1 MEEIMDW
8 NAIGAVGQILS
19 SIITLG
25 VGIIAFTPYMKKC
38 DVAFSFLEDF
48 NKGPILYVINGS
60 QRIRFIKK
68 IQFRSGRFGETFLEI
83 SIFEENDDLLISGK
97 KNFFIQ
103 PNNYRKYY
111 FNPNR
116 LMYLLMHYEYKLSEN
131 NKNKKVYIKADFGFY
146 KTSYIG
152 LGYTTMQFIECLINR
167 SDSYNNQI
175 AESFFEGKNKETH

>member
-1 MEEIMDW
+1 MDW
-8 NAIGAVGQILS
+8 NVMGAVGQILS

-25 VGIIAFTPYMKKC
+25 VGIVAFTPYIKKC

-68 IQFRSGRFGETFLEI
+68 IQFCSGRFGETLLEI
-83 SIFEENDDLLISGK
+83 SIFEENDDLLINGK
-97 KNFFIQ
+97 RDFFIQ
-103 PNNYRKYY
+103 PNNYRKYH

-116 LMYLLMHYEYKLSEN
+116 LMYQLMHCGHKFSEKD
-131 NKNKKVYIKADFGFY
+131 KNKKVYIKADFGFY

-152 LGYTTMQFIECLINR
+152 LEYTTIQFIECLINQ
-167 SDSYNNQI
+167 SDNYNNQI
-175 AESFFEGKNKETH
+175 AESFFEGKNKETQ

>member
-1 MEEIMDW
+1 MIIIHIC
-8 NAIGAVGQILS
+8 AIKV
-19 SIITLG
+19 T
-25 VGIIAFTPYMKKC
+25 YR
-38 DVAFSFLEDF
+38 
-48 NKGPILYVINGS
+48 NKGGS

-68 IQFRSGRFGETFLEI
+68 IQFRSGRFGETFLKM

-116 LMYLLMHYEYKLSEN
+116 LMYQLMHYEYKLSEN

-152 LGYTTMQFIECLINR
+152 LDYTTMQFIECLINQ

-175 AESFFEGKNKETH
+175 AESSFEGKNKETQ

>member
-60 QRIRFIKK
+60 QRIRFIKD
-68 IQFRSGRFGETFLEI
+68 TI
-83 SIFEENDDLLISGK
+83 S
-97 KNFFIQ
+97 
-103 PNNYRKYY
+103 
-111 FNPNR
+111 
-116 LMYLLMHYEYKLSEN
+116 
-131 NKNKKVYIKADFGFY
+131 
-146 KTSYIG
+146 
-152 LGYTTMQFIECLINR
+152 
-167 SDSYNNQI
+167 
-175 AESFFEGKNKETH
+175 